1 MPKLTVAPRIR
12 SFICLNAHPV
22 GCAANVEREIA
33 VATQGAPGSG
43 LKHVLVIGASTGYG
57 LSSLV
62 TGVFGYGARGTAIC
76 LERAAHGERT
86 ASAGY
91 YNLAAAQRL
100 ARARGK
106 QIVVINGDAFSE
118 AVKQETL
125 ARVAASGVK
134 LDCVVYSLAAP
145 KRTDEKAGVTYNSAL
160 KPIGAPFSSQS
171 INLGNDQIQQVDIP
185 PATEAEIEATRKV
198 MGGEDFAAWVHA
210 LLDADLLAKGCRV
223 VAYSYIGPELTTP
236 IYRSGTIG
244 KAKEDLEAQTA
255 DGVGGAAR
263 ARRRRRMG
271 QRQQGAGHAG
281 VRGDPGG
288 AAVHQR
294 ALQGDEGGG
303 HARGDGGADRA
314 PVSRPPRPRTH
325 AGDRRRGPHPHRR
338 SGDGSGGAGAR
349 QRDVEDGD
357 QRDPDVGHRLR
368 RLQARLS
375 RVVRLRGSGR
385 QLRRACRNRRPD
397 CGVESVGNEMRRSS
411 PASGRGSLSRT
422 SIVP

>member
-33 VATQGAPGSG
+33 VATQDAPGSG

-171 INLGNDQIQQVDIP
+171 INLGNDQIQQVEIP
-185 PATEAEIEATRKV
+185 PATDAEIEATRKV
-198 MGGEDFAAWVHA
+198 MGGEDFGHWVHA

-244 KAKEDLEAQTA
+244 KAKEDLEAHTA
-255 DGVGGAAR
+255 ELSAALRERVGGGAWVSVNKALVTQASAAIPVVPLYISALYR
-263 ARRRRRMG
+263 VMKEAGTHEGTAEQIARLFRDHLGPGRTPATD
-271 QRQQGAGHAG
+271 AGGRIRIDDREMDPGVQARVSEMWKTVTSETLMSAIDYAGFKHDFRVLFGFEVAG
-281 VRGDPGG
+281 VNY
-288 AAVHQR
+288 
-294 ALQGDEGGG
+294 DE
-303 HARGDGGADRA
+303 
-314 PVSRPPRPRTH
+314 PVET
-325 AGDRRRGPHPHRR
+325 
-338 SGDGSGGAGAR
+338 
-349 QRDVEDGD
+349 DVPIE
-357 QRDPDVGHRLR
+357 
-368 RLQARLS
+368 
-375 RVVRLRGSGR
+375 
-385 QLRRACRNRRPD
+385 
-397 CGVESVGNEMRRSS
+397 E
-411 PASGRGSLSRT
+411 
-422 SIVP
+422 

>member
-1 MPKLTVAPRIR
+1 MRQEGAMPKLTVAPRIR

-33 VATQGAPGSG
+33 VATQDAPGSG

-100 ARARGK
+100 ARDRGK

-171 INLGNDQIQQVDIP
+171 INLGNDQLQKVDIP
-185 PATEAEIEATRKV
+185 PATDAEIEATRKV
-198 MGGEDFAAWVHA
+198 MGGEDFADWVHA

-223 VAYSYIGPELTTP
+223 VAYSYIGPELTNP

-244 KAKEDLEAQTA
+244 KAKEDLETRTA
-255 DGVGGAAR
+255 ELAGALRERVGGGAWVSVNKALVTQASAAIPVVPLYISALYR
-263 ARRRRRMG
+263 VMKEAGTHEGTAEQIARLFRDHLG
-271 QRQQGAGHAG
+271 
-281 VRGDPGG
+281 PG
-288 AAVHQR
+288 
-294 ALQGDEGGG
+294 
-303 HARGDGGADRA
+303 RA
-314 PVSRPPRPRTH
+314 PATD
-325 AGDRRRGPHPHRR
+325 AGGRIRIDDR
-338 SGDGSGGAGAR
+338 
-349 QRDVEDGD
+349 EM
-357 QRDPDVGHRLR
+357 DPAV
-368 RLQARLS
+368 QARVSEMWKTVTSETLMS
-375 RVVRLRGSGR
+375 AIDYAGFKHDFRVLFGFEV
-385 QLRRACRNRRPD
+385 P
-397 CGVESVGNEMRRSS
+397 GVNYDEPVE
-411 PASGRGSLSRT
+411 T
-422 SIVP
+422 EVPIAE

>member
-33 VATQGAPGSG
+33 VATQDAPGSG

-76 LERAAHGERT
+76 LERAAQGERT

-171 INLGNDQIQQVDIP
+171 INLGNDQIQQVEIP
-185 PATEAEIEATRKV
+185 PATDAEIEATRKV
-198 MGGEDFAAWVHA
+198 MGGEDFADWVHA

-244 KAKEDLEAQTA
+244 KAKEDLEARA
-255 DGVGGAAR
+255 AELSAALRERVGGGAWVSVNKALVTQASAAIPVVPLYISALYR
-263 ARRRRRMG
+263 VMKEAGTHEGTAEQIARLFRDHLGPGRTPATD
-271 QRQQGAGHAG
+271 AGGRIRIDDREMA
-281 VRGDPGG
+281 P
-288 AAVHQR
+288 AV
-294 ALQGDEGGG
+294 
-303 HARGDGGADRA
+303 
-314 PVSRPPRPRTH
+314 
-325 AGDRRRGPHPHRR
+325 
-338 SGDGSGGAGAR
+338 
-349 QRDVEDGD
+349 
-357 QRDPDVGHRLR
+357 
-368 RLQARLS
+368 QARVSEMWKTVTSETLMS
-375 RVVRLRGSGR
+375 AIDYAGFKHDFRVLFGFEV
-385 QLRRACRNRRPD
+385 P
-397 CGVESVGNEMRRSS
+397 GVNYDEAVETN
-411 PASGRGSLSRT
+411 
-422 SIVP
+422 VPIEE

>member
-1 MPKLTVAPRIR
+1 MRQEGEMPKLTVAPRIR

-22 GCAANVEREIA
+22 GCAANIEREIA
-33 VATQGAPGSG
+33 VATQDAPGSG

-91 YNLAAAQRL
+91 YNLAAAQRQ

-185 PATEAEIEATRKV
+185 PATDAEIEATRKV
-198 MGGEDFAAWVHA
+198 MGGEDFADWVHA

-244 KAKEDLEAQTA
+244 KAKEDLEAHTA
-255 DGVGGAAR
+255 ELSAALRERVGGGAWVSVNKALVTQASAAIPVVPLYISALYR
-263 ARRRRRMG
+263 VMKEAGTHEGTAEQIARLFRDHLGPGRTPATD
-271 QRQQGAGHAG
+271 AGG
-281 VRGDPGG
+281 RIRIDDREMDPG
-288 AAVHQR
+288 V
-294 ALQGDEGGG
+294 
-303 HARGDGGADRA
+303 
-314 PVSRPPRPRTH
+314 
-325 AGDRRRGPHPHRR
+325 
-338 SGDGSGGAGAR
+338 
-349 QRDVEDGD
+349 
-357 QRDPDVGHRLR
+357 
-368 RLQARLS
+368 QARVSEMWKTVTNETLMS
-375 RVVRLRGSGR
+375 AIDYAGFKHDFRVLFGFEV
-385 QLRRACRNRRPD
+385 P
-397 CGVESVGNEMRRSS
+397 GVNYDEPVE
-411 PASGRGSLSRT
+411 T
-422 SIVP
+422 DVPIEE

>member
-1 MPKLTVAPRIR
+1 MRQEGAMPKLTVAPRIR

-33 VATQGAPGSG
+33 VATQDAPGSG

-100 ARARGK
+100 ARDRGK
-106 QIVVINGDAFSE
+106 QIVVVNGDAFSE

-160 KPIGAPFSSQS
+160 KPIGAPFSSLS
-171 INLGNDQIQQVDIP
+171 INLGNDQLQQVDIP
-185 PATEAEIEATRKV
+185 PASDAEIEATRKV
-198 MGGEDFAAWVHA
+198 MGGEDFADWVHA

-223 VAYSYIGPELTTP
+223 VAYSYIGPELTKP

-244 KAKEDLEAQTA
+244 KAKEDLETRTA
-255 DGVGGAAR
+255 ELSGALRERVGGAAWVSVNKALVTQASAAIPVVPLYISALYR
-263 ARRRRRMG
+263 VMKEAGTHEGTAEQIARLFRDHLGPGRTPATD
-271 QRQQGAGHAG
+271 AGG
-281 VRGDPGG
+281 RIRIDDREMDP
-288 AAVHQR
+288 AV
-294 ALQGDEGGG
+294 
-303 HARGDGGADRA
+303 
-314 PVSRPPRPRTH
+314 
-325 AGDRRRGPHPHRR
+325 
-338 SGDGSGGAGAR
+338 
-349 QRDVEDGD
+349 
-357 QRDPDVGHRLR
+357 
-368 RLQARLS
+368 QARVSEMWKTVTSETLMS
-375 RVVRLRGSGR
+375 AIDYAGFKHDFRVLFGFEVPGI
-385 QLRRACRNRRPD
+385 NYDEP
-397 CGVESVGNEMRRSS
+397 VE
-411 PASGRGSLSRT
+411 T
-422 SIVP
+422 DVPIAE